1 MQSSLLLLVTTT
13 IILSWQYT
21 SRESAGR
28 AFAFLSPPPPP
39 PPSSCSHQHPSKNQH
54 HCKHSSS
61 SPSLRHQL
69 YSTPFDLD
77 LYSDNDD
84 LNDDSSSEDEEADL
98 QRPPLAV
105 PPSTQL
111 VLGINKYSHDTTLC
125 AADAST
131 SQVLFAISKE
141 RISRSKHDGGNIAT
155 LVETCLDTL
164 DLNLDNVVK
173 VVMNNHHHRI
183 LPLIEG
189 DIDHMEWEEGLG
201 INGGVEDGYSDE
213 YNVLDS
219 VEDKCELSHH
229 LAHAY
234 SACAQAPFNTGM
246 VVVMD
251 GMGETYRVMKMAE
264 EIGDET
270 YVSDFTLCSGSDE
283 MIEILPRD
291 LDKLAAKSY
300 FDWREAESVYTFRKD
315 ENGLEVKVSFAF

>member
-1 MQSSLLLLVTTT
+1 MQSSLLLLVT
-13 IILSWQYT
+13 ILSWQNI
-21 SRESAGR
+21 SRDSAG
-28 AFAFLSPPPPP
+28 AFAFLSPPPTF
-39 PPSSCSHQHPSKNQH
+39 CSHQHPAKNQQ
-54 HCKHSSS
+54 HSSS
-61 SPSLRHQL
+61 STTTTPLHQL

-84 LNDDSSSEDEEADL
+84 LNDDSSKDDDEEED
-98 QRPPLAV
+98 RPPLAV
-105 PPSTQL
+105 DPSTQL
-111 VLGINKYSHDTTLC
+111 ILGINKYSHDTTLC

-164 DLNLDNVVK
+164 DLDLDNVVK

-183 LPLIEG
+183 LPLIEH

-219 VEDKCELSHH
+219 VEDKIELSHH

-234 SACAQAPFNTGM
+234 SVCAQAPFNTGM

-251 GMGETYRVMKMAE
+251 GMGETYRVMKMADE
-264 EIGDET
+264 MGDET
-270 YVSDFTLCSGSDE
+270 YVSDFTLCSGEDE
-283 MIEILPRD
+283 IEIIPRD

-300 FDWREAESVYTFRKD
+300 YDWREAESVYTFCKD
-315 ENGLEVKVSFAF
+315 ETGLKVKVSFCSFDRVCS